1 MSAWKKVVT
10 AEGATADN
18 SFITINP
25 DSGIEVVRI
34 SDLPAIPVTAPI
46 TSAAEYLTD
55 NSAALFF
62 PVDDTTSDVHRKV
75 SVSEL
80 AGMLTIGMINDVID
94 SGNGDISTFTNS
106 ETNLLGDFNGDGVV
120 STADLLQFLVQ
131 FGQAADPVF
140 SNGILSVTNCPTL
153 TSLTNILG
161 PDDPITSDSDL
172 NLLEISNASG
182 NGGSF
187 IGTVN
192 STSGNEYIQWEE
204 GADIDWNNGT
214 IFANKRLKLLYTQNA
229 FKFVPY
235 TGGAAVRYYA
245 KVTTYNA
252 SDSELDSVYIY
263 LNGRIAGENEA
274 GQSLYSNC
282 PSVIIG
288 GLTNEYI
295 SLNSASV
302 SGAAVAYVRVKF
314 FVQNLFGEVQSAEI
328 ENLTTRLVIS

>member
-1 MSAWKKVVT
+1 MPAWKKVVT

-25 DSGIEVVRI
+25 DSVIEVVRI

-75 SVSEL
+75 SISEL
-80 AGMLTIGMINDVID
+80 AGMLTIGMIQDVVD
-94 SGNGDISTFTNS
+94 SGNGDISTFTSS
-106 ETNLLGDFNGDGVV
+106 ETNLVGDFNNDGSV
-120 STADLLQFLVQ
+120 STADLLYFLTII
-131 FGQAADPVF
+131 GQAAEPAFD
-140 SNGILSVTNCPTL
+140 NGVLSVTNCPTL
-153 TSLTNILG
+153 TSLPNISNAT
-161 PDDPITSDSDL
+161 PTSDSDL

-204 GADIDWNNGT
+204 GADIDWTNGT
-214 IFANKRLKLLYTQNA
+214 LFANKKLKLLYQPNA
-229 FKFVPY
+229 FKFVPVV
-235 TGGAAVRYYA
+235 GGAQVRYYA

-252 SDSELDSVYIY
+252 SGTDLDSVYIY
-263 LNGRIAGENEA
+263 LNSRIAQENEA
-274 GQSLYSNC
+274 GQSLYSSC
-282 PSVIIG
+282 PAITIG
-288 GLTNEYI
+288 GTTDEYI
-295 SLNSASV
+295 SLNFSSA
-302 SGAAVAYVRVKF
+302 GGTAVAYVRVQF
-314 FVQNLFGEVQSAEI
+314 FVQNVFGSVQSVEI
-328 ENLTTRLVIS
+328 ENLTTRLTVS